1 MNYNNSFNPNPPP
14 STSSNQLLPDDAPQ
28 TALRDT
34 LLQYITPEQVARAQ
48 ARADAILAPPSEKE
62 SPLPRKRSRSASR
75 SRSGRAENSDPLLSE
90 TERHSRKCSICQHE
104 DRAAIEQFFMHWVP
118 LMDIADEFDLPS
130 SDAVRRHAIA
140 MGFEEA
146 RNQTM
151 RRSLH
156 RIIERAGDA
165 TPTAT
170 GVIQA
175 IRACNCLDDSGRW
188 VEPPRRVIISHEV
201 LYIESHAAQPPAA
214 AAVNALPTPTVTAP
228 PPLSA
233 TTPEAQNKHEF

>member
-1 MNYNNSFNPNPPP
+1 M
-14 STSSNQLLPDDAPQ
+14 
-28 TALRDT
+28 
-34 LLQYITPEQVARAQ
+34 
-48 ARADAILAPPSEKE
+48 
-62 SPLPRKRSRSASR
+62 
-75 SRSGRAENSDPLLSE
+75 
-90 TERHSRKCSICQHE
+90 CQHE

-140 MGFEEA
+140 MGLEEA
-146 RNQTM
+146 RNLTM

-165 TPTAT
+165 TPTAA

-188 VEPPRRVIISHEV
+188 VEPPRRVIVTHEV
-201 LYIESHAAQPPAA
+201 RYIESHAAELPAA
-214 AAVNALPTPTVTAP
+214 PASALPAAGPTAP
-228 PPLSA
+228 QPLPV
-233 TTPEAQNKHEF
+233 TTPEVQSERKF